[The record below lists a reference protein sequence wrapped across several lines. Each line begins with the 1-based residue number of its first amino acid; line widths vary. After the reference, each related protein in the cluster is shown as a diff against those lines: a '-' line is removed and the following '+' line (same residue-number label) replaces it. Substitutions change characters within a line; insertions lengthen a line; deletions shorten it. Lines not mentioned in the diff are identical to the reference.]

1 MWLALAVWVLD
12 VLFFSTAGSDLAQV
26 GPGHLSPIWLIGYA
40 ALGAAA
46 LIWRKRAPLLVFGI
60 VWLHALVGTT
70 LVPGYQPVLPVLVA
84 VYTVGAH
91 CPRQRA
97 WVIAPAV
104 LPSVVVA
111 VNEASKVAQESSTS
125 PVPVFLGL
133 LGVFGLLA
141 AGVWALG
148 YWTALSRRR
157 LAESQRM
164 RKVEA
169 ELAVAQE
176 RNRISRELHDIVA
189 HTVTMMV
196 LQAAGAQRIL
206 RTDPERAEQSLG
218 QVSELGRTAMN
229 ELRRMLSL
237 TQPTP
242 GSEAEPSVTLDDLDT
257 LLDRVRGSGVTI
269 GFTQQGTPRRIDASV
284 ALAAYRTVQEALT
297 NTAKHAGPAASAE
310 VRLVWTDDL
319 LVEVVDA
326 GTAQPPAT
334 SKELSTGRGL
344 LGLRE
349 RVSIVGGR
357 LDAAR
362 SDSGGFRVAA
372 VLPLAEA

>member
-26 GPGHLSPIWLIGYA
+26 GPGHLSPVWLIGYA
-40 ALGAAA
+40 MLGAAA
-46 LIWRKRAPLLVFGI
+46 LIWRKRAPLPVFGI
-60 VWLHALVGTT
+60 VWLHALIGTT

-104 LPSVVVA
+104 LPSAVVA
-111 VNEASKVAQESSTS
+111 VNEAWKES
-125 PVPVFLGL
+125 PDRPMPVFLGL
-133 LGVFGLLA
+133 LGVFSLLA

-169 ELAVAQE
+169 DLAVAQE

-218 QVSELGRTAMN
+218 QISELGRTAMN

-237 TQPTP
+237 TQPTSA
-242 GSEAEPSVTLDDLDT
+242 SETEPSVTLDDLDA
-257 LLDRVRGSGVTI
+257 LLDRVRGSGVTV

-297 NTAKHAGPAASAE
+297 NTAKHAGPDASAE

-319 LVEVVDA
+319 LVEVTDA

-349 RVSIVGGR
+349 RVSIAGGR

>member
-26 GPGHLSPIWLIGYA
+26 GPGHLSPVWLIGYA
-40 ALGAAA
+40 MLGAAA
-46 LIWRKRAPLLVFGI
+46 LIWRKRAPLPVFGI
-60 VWLHALVGTT
+60 VWLHALIGTT

-104 LPSVVVA
+104 LPSAVVA
-111 VNEASKVAQESSTS
+111 VNEAWKES
-125 PVPVFLGL
+125 PDRPMPVFLGL
-133 LGVFGLLA
+133 LGVFSLLA

-169 ELAVAQE
+169 DLAVAQE

-218 QVSELGRTAMN
+218 QISELGRTAMN

-242 GSEAEPSVTLDDLDT
+242 ASETEPSVTLDDLDA
-257 LLDRVRGSGVTI
+257 LLDRVRGSGVTV

-297 NTAKHAGPAASAE
+297 NTAKHAGPDASAE

-319 LVEVVDA
+319 LVEVTDA

-349 RVSIVGGR
+349 RVSIAGGR